1 MKKIDN
7 LVITSFV
14 APFIA
19 TFFIA
24 LFVLIMQFL
33 WTYIDDILG
42 KGADLWI
49 LLELLS
55 YLSMSLVPTA
65 LPVAVLISSVM
76 IMGNMAENYELAS
89 LKSAGVPLLR
99 VMMPL
104 ILLTSCIAV
113 FSFLCSNNV
122 IPVANLKFKSRLYDI
137 KKQKPTLSLEE
148 GVFNDDFKNM
158 VIHIGKKDDDNKTI
172 RDVLIYDHNPYN
184 NKKVSVITA
193 SKGEMFVTEDRRF
206 FVMNLFDGKQYQET
220 KPNSSQKEKSYPFV
234 RTSFKKWN
242 KVFDLSEF
250 DIKNTQEELFKS
262 HQTMLSAAQL
272 KVAIDSLDEVM
283 NDKKES
289 LAIRLNRSFRLLKD
303 SVKVEH
309 IVKAD
314 GSNAG
319 QNSENTIPDQFKPGQ
334 AKKKDEEKVKNKTKP
349 KTVAQKSAKPKVNQK
364 KPKAKKKKQRAK
376 GFDTRVSKQ
385 NLECDI
391 SEYTQFIDLF
401 EKKAQGKLLTKAKP
415 LIRSLHNESE
425 TAMHVIDRKKESRV
439 KHVYELNFKYS
450 MALVCIIFLFIGAPM
465 GAIIRKGGF
474 GYPLLISILFF
485 MLFIVMNIFCKKV
498 AESHAIPALLASWL
512 PCMILF
518 PIGVLLTYRAMNDS
532 KMINTDR
539 YLAFFNR
546 IFGRWINQGES

>member
-1 MKKIDN
+1 MKKIDR
-7 LVITSFV
+7 LVVTSFV

-42 KGADLWI
+42 KGANLWI

-76 IMGNMAENYELAS
+76 VMGNMAENYELAS

-99 VMMPL
+99 VMFPL
-104 ILLTSCIAV
+104 VLFTSGIAV
-113 FSFLCSNNV
+113 FSFFCSNNI
-122 IPVANLKFKSRLYDI
+122 IPIANLKFKSRLYDI
-137 KKQKPTLSLEE
+137 KRQKPTLNLEE

-158 VIHIGKKDDDNKTI
+158 VIHIGEKAEDNRTI
-172 RDVLIYDHNPYN
+172 YDVIIYDHNPYN

-193 SKGEMFVTEDRRF
+193 KKGEMYTSKDQRYFI
-206 FVMNLFDGKQYQET
+206 MNLYDGIQYQET
-220 KPNSSQKEKSYPFV
+220 KANNTRKEKSYPFV
-234 RTSFKKWN
+234 RTSFEKWN

-250 DIKNTQEELFKS
+250 DMKETNTELFKS
-262 HQTMLSAAQL
+262 HQTMLSTAQL
-272 KVAIDSLDEVM
+272 KVAIDSLDRVM
-283 NDKKES
+283 YEKRSN
-289 LAIRLNRSFRLLKD
+289 LAVRVNRSFRLLKD
-303 SVKVEH
+303 SITFE
-309 IVKAD
+309 
-314 GSNAG
+314 
-319 QNSENTIPDQFKPGQ
+319 Q
-334 AKKKDEEKVKNKTKP
+334 AEKERTKGMPESVKTKIDSIRW
-349 KTVAQKSAKPKVNQK
+349 SAKPHLKPVEKIPAPKPTAASKKKVTAKKTNIKK
-364 KPKAKKKKQRAK
+364 KPKNKKPARNYNRGYKQAI
-376 GFDTRVSKQ
+376 DQ
-385 NLECDI
+385 PLEDYDRFL
-391 SEYTQFIDLF
+391 ELF
-401 EKKAQGKLLTKAKP
+401 PQKEHHKLIPKARS
-415 LIRSLHNESE
+415 LIRSIKNESE
-425 TAMHVIDRKKESRV
+425 TSHHVIERKKESRV

-498 AESHAIPALLASWL
+498 AESHTLPAVLASWL

-518 PIGVLLTYRAMNDS
+518 PIGAVLTFRAMNDS
-532 KMINTDR
+532 KVINTER
-539 YLAFFNR
+539 YARLLRFFIR
-546 IFGRWINQGES
+546 FLSG

>member
-1 MKKIDN
+1 MVKKIDR
-7 LVITSFV
+7 LVVTSFI

-42 KGADLWI
+42 KGANLWI
-49 LLELLS
+49 LIELLS

-76 IMGNMAENYELAS
+76 LMGNMAENYELAS

-99 VMMPL
+99 VMFPL
-104 ILLTSCIAV
+104 IILTSGIAV
-113 FSFLCSNNV
+113 FSFFCSNNI
-122 IPVANLKFKSRLYDI
+122 IPIANLKFKSRLYDI
-137 KKQKPTLSLEE
+137 KRQKPTLNLEE

-158 VIHIGKKDDDNKTI
+158 VIHIGNKEEDNRTI
-172 RDVLIYDHNPYN
+172 HDVIIYDHNPYN

-193 SKGEMFVTEDRRF
+193 KKGEMFTSTDQRY
-206 FVMNLFDGKQYQET
+206 FVMNLFDGIQYQET
-220 KPNSSQKEKSYPFV
+220 KANNTQKEKSYPFV

-242 KVFDLSEF
+242 KIFDLSEF
-250 DIKNTQEELFKS
+250 DIQETNTELFKS

-272 KVAIDSLDEVM
+272 KVAIDSLDRVIGEKYD
-283 NDKKES
+283 N
-289 LAIRLNRSFRLLKD
+289 LALRLNRSFRIMKD
-303 SVKVEH
+303 SITTEQKEAAAKEGMPESIRVKMDSIRAAGH
-309 IVKAD
+309 IPV
-314 GSNAG
+314 S
-319 QNSENTIPDQFKPGQ
+319 SESRIPPRTL
-334 AKKKDEEKVKNKTKP
+334 N
-349 KTVAQKSAKPKVNQK
+349 KSAKKAKTK
-364 KPKAKKKKQRAK
+364 KSNTKKKAKKRNSKRPKFDRGFKQQ
-376 GFDTRVSKQ
+376 VNQ
-385 NLECDI
+385 PLEEYDRFLELFPQ
-391 SEYTQFIDLF
+391 SEHHKLIP
-401 EKKAQGKLLTKAKP
+401 KARS
-415 LIRSLHNESE
+415 LIRSIKNESE
-425 TAMHVIDRKKESRV
+425 TTNHVLDRKKESRV

-498 AESHAIPALLASWL
+498 AESHTIPAILASWL

-518 PIGVLLTYRAMNDS
+518 PIGVVLTYRAMNDS
-532 KMINTDR
+532 KIINTDR
-539 YLAFFNR
+539 YVRLLRFFIR
-546 IFGRWINQGES
+546 FFSG